1 MFQMQ
6 GVNALADPA
15 KALEEYRNPDALVDI
30 AIEGKLG
37 LTDFLAREKMIPAR
51 DSVKSD
57 YDKVIPD
64 DWGNV
69 RAVFKNLLSGGEQG
83 GNTDI
88 FMPVLPRITY
98 KYVYDNRVMK
108 VVADVDSE
116 SGRTRLLIFNVKGG
130 WWLQAEIVLGVND
143 SGVPEVFSIRHW
155 FRIFCELYGLWDDE
169 YPFGDERFMKYTEPR
184 CGYYD
189 YLFDKTQDYMNNTD
203 MVSQYEKF
211 ALAWANDYLALAAYM
226 NHCIDIETEKR
237 LKGQREAVDGFFGQE
252 DGRSRA
258 EVVHGKTA
266 KREKGVVRIGNIC
279 IHAGANTGTKRHKVI
294 RRKCLCWGV
303 RGHKRY
309 YKDGKVVYI
318 KPYKK
323 GRDRLKGEEEAKTY
337 LLFGEREG

>member
-1 MFQMQ
+1 MILTQ

-15 KALEEYRNPDALVDI
+15 KALGEYRNPNKKVDI
-30 AIEGKLG
+30 SIEGKLG
-37 LTDFLAREKMIPAR
+37 LTDFLTREKMIPSK

-64 DWGNV
+64 DWENV
-69 RAVFKNLLSGGEQG
+69 RTFFKNLLSGGEQS
-83 GNTDI
+83 GNTDV
-88 FMPVLPRITY
+88 FLPVLPTLTY
-98 KYVYDNRVMK
+98 KYVYDNYVMK
-108 VVADVDSE
+108 VAADVDSE

-130 WWLQAEIVLGVND
+130 WWLHTELVLEVND
-143 SGVPEVFSIRHW
+143 SGVPEVLSIRHW
-155 FRIFCELYGLWDDE
+155 SKIFCELYGLWEDK
-169 YPFGDERFMKYTEPR
+169 YPYGDERFMKYTESR

-189 YLFDKTQDYMNNTD
+189 YLFDKTQDYLNNAA

-211 ALAWANDYLALAAYM
+211 ALDWANDYLALVAYM

-237 LKGQREAVDGFFGQE
+237 LKEQREAAADSTKQE
-252 DGRSRA
+252 DVGREAGAVYGRNS
-258 EVVHGKTA
+258 

-279 IHAGANTGTKRHKVI
+279 IRVGANTGTKRHRI
-294 RRKCLCWGV
+294 IHRKCLCWGV

-323 GRDRLKGEEEAKTY
+323 GRDRLKGKEEAKTY
-337 LLFGEREG
+337 LLLGEREG